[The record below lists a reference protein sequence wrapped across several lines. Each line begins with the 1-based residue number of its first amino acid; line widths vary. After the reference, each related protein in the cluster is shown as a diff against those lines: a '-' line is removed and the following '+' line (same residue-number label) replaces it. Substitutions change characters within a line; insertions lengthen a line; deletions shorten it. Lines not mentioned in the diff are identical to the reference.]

1 MRIGKITENAL
12 KRSVLKP
19 LKTEYKKN
27 ASAAV
32 GTDCAFSSD
41 KKSFSAMNT
50 VTAGVSDAGYYA
62 VMKAAGSLFSQG
74 ITPDH
79 ISVNILL
86 PPEAE
91 EQELKKIVADCLEAA
106 RKLEVMYAGGHTE
119 VTTAVNR
126 PVITA
131 VCVGYAEDDKAAA
144 IAQGKGK
151 AGQAIVVS
159 KWAALE
165 GTAML
170 AAEKYEELTTRYP
183 APFVDD
189 ALRFKELMDIRQEA
203 AIALKAGATSI
214 HDASN
219 GGIFAAL
226 WDLAARAGCGLKV
239 DLKAIPM
246 RQETVE
252 ICEFFEINPYQLLSG
267 GALLFTVD
275 DGERLADELRE
286 AGIPA
291 AVVGYLQE
299 GNDKIIV
306 NNDESRFL
314 EMPQADEIHKAL
326 L

>member
-1 MRIGKITENAL
+1 
-12 KRSVLKP
+12 
-19 LKTEYKKN
+19 
-27 ASAAV
+27 
-32 GTDCAFSSD
+32 
-41 KKSFSAMNT
+41 MNT
-50 VTAGVSDAGYYA
+50 VTADISDAGYYA
-62 VMKAAGSLFSQG
+62 VMKAAASLFSQG

-79 ISVNILL
+79 VTVNVLL
-86 PPEAE
+86 PAEAE

-106 RKLEVMYAGGHTE
+106 RELEVMYAGGHTE

-126 PVITA
+126 AVITA
-131 VCVGYAEDDKAAA
+131 VCVGYGEDDKVLNVPE
-144 IAQGKGK
+144 GKGK
-151 AGQAIVVS
+151 PGQAIVVS

-165 GTAML
+165 GTAVL
-170 AAEKYEELTTRYP
+170 AAEKYDELTTRYP

-189 ALRFKELMDIRQEA
+189 AVKFKKLMDIRTEA
-203 AIALKAGATSI
+203 AIALKSGATSI

-226 WDLAARAGCGLKV
+226 WELAARAGCGLKV
-239 DLKAIPM
+239 DLKAIPL

-267 GALLFTVD
+267 GALLFTAE
-275 DGERLADELRE
+275 DGERLSDELRQ

-306 NNDESRFL
+306 NNDETRFL
-314 EMPQADEIHKAL
+314 EMPQSDEVHKAL
-326 L
+326 S